1 MQTKQALEGLKVV
14 ELGTAAVGPFIGKY
28 LADFGA
34 EVIRIES
41 SVHPDITRLTSPFKD
56 GIPGLNRSSAFTQ
69 INTSKRSIS
78 IDFNH
83 PKGCELGKRLM
94 TWADV
99 VIENFAP
106 GVIEKWGLCYDELK
120 KVKPDIIMLSA
131 SSQGQTGPCS
141 KMVGFGFNL
150 KGLTG
155 FVHFTGWPDRT
166 SVGPPLA
173 YTDFV
178 APWFAVVAILAALD
192 YRHRTGK
199 GQYIDIS
206 QSEASLHFL
215 SPAIM
220 DYFANH
226 RVQTPQGN
234 WSPYAAPHG
243 VYRCKGNDR
252 WCAIAVFSDEE
263 WHTFC
268 AAMGDPP
275 WTQDSKFA
283 TFLDR
288 KENEAEMDKLVEQWT
303 INSTPEELMN
313 LLQSVGVPTSIVQ
326 NSEDLNDRCPQMKH
340 RGYRPVVNHAEMGP
354 HRHMGWPCILSETP
368 LQLRPAPCL
377 GQDNEYIC
385 TKILGMA
392 DQEFLEL
399 SESGVLR

>member
-1 MQTKQALEGLKVV
+1 MQTKQALAGLKVV

-56 GIPGLNRSSAFTQ
+56 GVPGLNRSSAFTQ

-83 PKGCELGKRLM
+83 PKGRELGKRLM

-106 GVIEKWGLCYDELK
+106 GVIERWGLCYDELK
-120 KVKPDIIMLSA
+120 KAKPDIIMLSA

-166 SVGPPLA
+166 AVGPPLA

-234 WSPYAAPHG
+234 SSPYAAPHG

-263 WHTFC
+263 WHAFC

-283 TFLDR
+283 KLLDR

-385 TKILGMA
+385 TKILGMS